1 MPLYRYTLWNAE
13 YRLSLTR
20 NFDISPDNLTGFD
33 RSKPLEVSD
42 VEEIRVGVDS
52 NLEDLDTRPRLLTGF
67 SPEALKYIQQLQSEL
82 SNLKDVRI
90 Y

>member
-1 MPLYRYTLWNAE
+1 M
-13 YRLSLTR
+13 R
-20 NFDISPDNLTGFD
+20 NFDLSPDNLTGLD

-52 NLEDLDTRPRLLTGF
+52 TMENLDTTGPRLLTDLP
-67 SPEALKYIQQLQSEL
+67 PEALKYIQQLQSEL